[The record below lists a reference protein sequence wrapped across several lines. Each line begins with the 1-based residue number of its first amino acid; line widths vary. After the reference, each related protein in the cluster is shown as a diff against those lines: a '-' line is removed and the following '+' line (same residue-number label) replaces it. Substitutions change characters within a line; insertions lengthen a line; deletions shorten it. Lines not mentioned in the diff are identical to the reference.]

1 MLREDENR
9 RLNETGPGTP
19 MGELMR
25 RYWQPIAAAGE
36 LDETPVKQVRL
47 LSEDLVLYKDRNGT
61 FGLVDLH
68 CPHRR
73 ADMSYGIIEQ
83 EGIRCNY
90 HGWRYVETGQCVEQ
104 PFDDIAHPDV
114 DFKAKIQ
121 IKSYP
126 VRERGGLLWAYL
138 GPSPVPEVPNWGPF
152 TWENGIVQMV
162 FTEIPYSP
170 TSRASEF
177 VRPMMADF
185 AGRSAVGLRSPTAT
199 VPKAAMGAAR
209 VKTRYRVMTVTPRRS
224 G

>member
-1 MLREDENR
+1 MQLFGLFEQTARRSKRLSIRVIGNQSQNQEQNVLREDENR

-19 MGELMR
+19 M
-25 RYWQPIAAAGE
+25 AAAGE

-114 DFKAKIQ
+114 DFKAKI
-121 IKSYP
+121 
-126 VRERGGLLWAYL
+126 
-138 GPSPVPEVPNWGPF
+138 
-152 TWENGIVQMV
+152 
-162 FTEIPYSP
+162 
-170 TSRASEF
+170 
-177 VRPMMADF
+177 
-185 AGRSAVGLRSPTAT
+185 
-199 VPKAAMGAAR
+199 
-209 VKTRYRVMTVTPRRS
+209 
-224 G
+224 

>member
-9 RLNETGPGTP
+9 RLNETGRGTP

-47 LSEDLVLYKDRNGT
+47 LSEDLVLYKDHNGT

-90 HGWRYVETGQCVEQ
+90 HGWRFVQTGQCVEQ
-104 PFDDIAHPDV
+104 PFDDIAHP
-114 DFKAKIQ
+114 
-121 IKSYP
+121 
-126 VRERGGLLWAYL
+126 
-138 GPSPVPEVPNWGPF
+138 
-152 TWENGIVQMV
+152 
-162 FTEIPYSP
+162 
-170 TSRASEF
+170 
-177 VRPMMADF
+177 
-185 AGRSAVGLRSPTAT
+185 GRRLQS
-199 VPKAAMGAAR
+199 
-209 VKTRYRVMTVTPRRS
+209 
-224 G
+224 